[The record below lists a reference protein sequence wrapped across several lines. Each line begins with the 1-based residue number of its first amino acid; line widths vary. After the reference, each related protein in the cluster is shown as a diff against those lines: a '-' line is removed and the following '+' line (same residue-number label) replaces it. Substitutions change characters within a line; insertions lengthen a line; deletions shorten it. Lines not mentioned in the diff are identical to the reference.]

1 MHYGSGSRRYPLA
14 DILQYAQ
21 EFAEAGCDSS
31 TLLSLDTDVE
41 MDSPRP
47 VDETKVKADS
57 DLIGG
62 VEASVNSDLTVPSA
76 VGTAG
81 LSHSVSSLMSHSST
95 LPRESA
101 AAPEAGTPTPA
112 PAFVSPQELEVL
124 QSCLSRW
131 RREIETNVSSKLLS
145 YLAFL
150 ARSTPGQVAIAVI
163 YFVFVCVS
171 QISWEI

>member
-41 MDSPRP
+41 MDSPCP

-62 VEASVNSDLTVPSA
+62 AEGSLKSDLTVPSA
-76 VGTAG
+76 VGTAA
-81 LSHSVSSLMSHSST
+81 LSYSVSSLMSHSST
-95 LPRESA
+95 SHSGSA
-101 AAPEAGTPTPA
+101 ATLEVGTLTPA

-131 RREIETNVSSKLLS
+131 RREIETNVSSKLLG

-150 ARSTPGQVAIAVI
+150 ARSRPDRVVIAIA
-163 YFVFVCVS
+163 YFVLN
-171 QISWEI
+171 